1 MTRSFLSALFLLT
14 LPAAGCTEL
23 AAVGGV
29 PLLLGGG
36 GGPTVSGTVKG
47 MSGSGVRV
55 GILGSSTAGGKQR
68 EIASAEVSDGS
79 FTLTLPSRAPVD
91 MMEQPAETRSVV
103 FTLRAYADA
112 DRNGRYDDGETLC
125 ECSSGQF
132 RYFESD
138 GPAGSYKAG
147 WNVVANGRFTQNF
160 STAFVI

>member
-1 MTRSFLSALFLLT
+1 MTRAKFAILCLAVM
-14 LPAAGCTEL
+14 PAAGCADL
-23 AAVGGV
+23 AAVGGL
-29 PLLLGGG
+29 PLPLAGG

-47 MSGSGVRV
+47 MSGAGVRV
-55 GILGSSTAGGKQR
+55 GVLGSSTAGGKQR
-68 EIASAEVSDGS
+68 EIASTEVSDGA
-79 FTLTLPSRAPVD
+79 FTLTLPGRAPVD

-112 DRNGRYDDGETLC
+112 NRNSRYDDGETLC

-132 RYFESD
+132 RFFESD

-147 WNVVANGRFTQNF
+147 WNVVTGGRFTQNF